1 MCLTLYIATNK
12 VMLTIPYDENNR
24 SFNTEDIVDSE
35 KSIKNILTLPNVK
48 LLGSDQGCGCGF
60 RHAMYDDNRWLDVLD
75 DDETPFDNSNHEKL
89 VDFIIKNNKDEKSVE
104 LFALWAGDIYPAEHR
119 ETIKLNDIL
128 DPDFYFKER
137 GLYTV
142 EI

>member
-1 MCLTLYIATNK
+1 MP
-12 VMLTIPYDENNR
+12 TIPYDENNR
-24 SFNTEDIVDSE
+24 RFNTEDIVDND
-35 KSIKNILTLPNVK
+35 KSIKDILTFPNVK

-60 RHAMYDDNRWLDVLD
+60 RYAMFEDNRWLDVID

-89 VDFIIKNNKDEKSVE
+89 VDFIAKNNMDEKSVE
-104 LFALWAGDIYPAEHR
+104 LFALWAGYIYPVEYR
-119 ETIKLNDIL
+119 VTIKLNDIL

-137 GLYTV
+137 GIYTV